1 MREQSANA
9 ALVDLSALREKHD
22 PVARNLVT
30 IWRSE
35 LLALIEVAE
44 ASYAFLASDYEPQ
57 AHQRLNAALDLID
70 FGADRALAEAWGD
83 YLDRHRDEIA
93 ENFERAAELIRAGD
107 THGLAEHVGRN
118 RRARAEAAASDS
130 HAATTLGPVR
140 KKAWAIGGSRVR
152 LINWRTTAY
161 KGASLPRHIRWAP
174 GSPDTLII
182 ESPRRKYRL
191 ALRLRRNRG

>member
-1 MREQSANA
+1 MAAERPA

-93 ENFERAAELIRAGD
+93 ENFERAAVLIRAGD

-130 HAATTLGPVR
+130 HAA
-140 KKAWAIGGSRVR
+140 
-152 LINWRTTAY
+152 
-161 KGASLPRHIRWAP
+161 
-174 GSPDTLII
+174 
-182 ESPRRKYRL
+182 
-191 ALRLRRNRG
+191 RGQR

>member
-1 MREQSANA
+1 MPERPA
-9 ALVDLSALREKHD
+9 ALVNLSGLREKHD

-70 FGADRALAEAWGD
+70 FGADRALAQAWGD

-130 HAATTLGPVR
+130 HAASDHDRAEESDYFGIGPFENVDDAQKHR
-140 KKAWAIGGSRVR
+140 SERPNDADA
-152 LINWRTTAY
+152 
-161 KGASLPRHIRWAP
+161 
-174 GSPDTLII
+174 
-182 ESPRRKYRL
+182 
-191 ALRLRRNRG
+191 